1 METLEE
7 YLAKRKHKD
16 HMDEFNLNK
25 HSENMSLA
33 IQYVMDYFNTY
44 LDIEKISQEQL
55 KLERAIDKFKGEV
68 ELYYPDQV
76 ETIVDFYV
84 KHRKRLD
91 SIVED
96 AYSEMKYASL
106 IYTAEEEK
114 EIASVICESKLRKEE
129 VKSDMPQVIEAMVHQ
144 YRMNMLS
151 PPTFSRM
158 IDMDKTLVQWVKET
172 YSAYQVNLMD
182 FAYDIAAEY
191 YSRYV
196 EYRYSRSN
204 DHVYR
209 YRLVNYE
216 YRYQNNPFNIDSIY
230 KDNEDK
236 PFISGRKGALEMLIM
251 YYWLFKFAF
260 DEEYWPEYI
269 LLCERAGKISL
280 TSKKRTLIPVK
291 PRNIS
296 YPSDIVSSHQYVET
310 YNGKIAEPVEGKYIL
325 RVTYK
330 KGDDSIWTATEK
342 MESLIANLRESF
354 ETYGHPVLL
363 EIDSPYKGAG
373 LTEEEFISRYVL
385 FEKAIVKRSG
395 MKIALVNGSTRQV
408 KGKTSMY
415 ATLED
420 IIRLNTICQDRRLKL
435 KLAIN
440 FSDNRRKNDIGEKM
454 PGSVDTLVAFRKFIV
469 AIHLNALNEWS
480 GYHKTYSRNDN
491 DESEYIYIDTRV
503 KPLSEFLA
511 CFSTMIQDGIP
522 RFFIPDS
529 VGYSGALE
537 ELVDYLFRA
546 GIDFESGALNDD

>member
-25 HSENMSLA
+25 HSENMTLA

-44 LDIEKISQEQL
+44 LDIEKISQEQI
-55 KLERAIDKFKGEV
+55 KLERTIDRFKGEV
-68 ELYYPDQV
+68 EDHYPEQTEV
-76 ETIVDFYV
+76 IVDFYV

-96 AYSEMKYASL
+96 VYSGLKYGSL

-114 EIASVICESKLRKEE
+114 EVASIICESKLRKEE
-129 VKSDMPQVIEAMVHQ
+129 ITQDMPQIIEAMVHQ

-151 PPTFSRM
+151 PPSFSHM

-172 YSAYQVNLMD
+172 YSTYQVNLLD
-182 FAYDIAAEY
+182 FASDIAY
-191 YSRYV
+191 DHYKRYV

-251 YYWLFKFAF
+251 YYWLFHEVY
-260 DEEYWPEYI
+260 DEEYWPEYV
-269 LLCERAGKISL
+269 LLCERAGKIIL
-280 TSKKRTLIPVK
+280 TSKKRTLIPVS
-291 PRNIS
+291 PRGVT
-296 YPSDIVSSHQYVET
+296 YPSDIVSSHQYIET
-310 YNGKIAEPVEGKYIL
+310 YNGKITVPVERKYIL
-325 RVTYK
+325 RITYK
-330 KGDDSIWTATEK
+330 KGDDSIWTDPDK
-342 MESLIANLRESF
+342 MESLISNLRESF
-354 ETYGHPVLL
+354 ETFGQPVLL
-363 EIDSPYKGAG
+363 EIDSPYKSAG
-373 LTEEEFISRYVL
+373 LTEEEFISKYVL

-395 MKIALVNGSTRQV
+395 MKIALVNGSTRPV
-408 KGKTSMY
+408 KGKTCMY

-440 FSDNRRKNDIGEKM
+440 FSDNRRKNDIGEQM
-454 PGSVDTLVAFRKFIV
+454 PGSVDTLVAFRKFIIAV
-469 AIHLNALNEWS
+469 HLNALNGWS
-480 GYHKTYSRNDN
+480 GYHKTYSRNDD

-511 CFSTMIQDGIP
+511 CFSTVIQDGTP

-546 GIDFESGALNDD
+546 GIDFESGALNDE